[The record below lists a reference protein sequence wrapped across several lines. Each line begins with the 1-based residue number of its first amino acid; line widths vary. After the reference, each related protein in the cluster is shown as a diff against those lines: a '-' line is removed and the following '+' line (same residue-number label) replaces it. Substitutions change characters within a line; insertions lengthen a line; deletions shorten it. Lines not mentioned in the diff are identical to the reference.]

1 MSLSAAS
8 AGRRG
13 KLVIATGNAGKL
25 GEYRDLLAGTGLEL
39 IAFDSEVEEV
49 GETYAENARLK
60 AEAALAR
67 SGLPSLGDDSG
78 IEVEALG
85 GFPGIVSARLGPT
98 QKERTAELLRR
109 LEGVPPPWKAR
120 FVCVIA
126 LAAPG
131 PKTQFFEGECRGE
144 VVPEWRGEA
153 GFGYDP
159 IFLVPGTGKTFGEMP
174 PEEKRKYSHRAAA
187 VRALLESGALQ
198 SLVQSETRGR

>member
-1 MSLSAAS
+1 LPD
-8 AGRRG
+8 RPR
-13 KLVIATGNAGKL
+13 LVIASGNAGKL
-25 GEYRDLLAGTGLEL
+25 REYRDLLAGSGLEL
-39 IAFDSEVEEV
+39 IAFDPGIDET

-67 SGLPSLGDDSG
+67 SGLASLGDDSG
-78 IEVEALG
+78 IEIDSLG
-85 GFPGIVSARLGPT
+85 GFPGIRSARLGPT
-98 QKERTAELLRR
+98 QEERTSELLRR
-109 LEGVPPPWKAR
+109 LEGVPRPWKAR

-131 PKTQFFEGECRGE
+131 RETQFFQGECRGE

-187 VRALLESGALQ
+187 ARALLESGTLQ
-198 SLVQSETRGR
+198 SLVHAKRGR